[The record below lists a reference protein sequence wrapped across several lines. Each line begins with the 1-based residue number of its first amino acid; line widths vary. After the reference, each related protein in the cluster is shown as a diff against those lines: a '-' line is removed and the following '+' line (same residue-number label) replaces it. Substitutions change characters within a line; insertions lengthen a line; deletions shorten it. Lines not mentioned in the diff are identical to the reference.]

1 MWQPRGS
8 AVSLRIMGK
17 ADRVLLVDDSVGARA
32 RLAQALVASGFDVH
46 EASEGVEGLYRA
58 RLNAF
63 DLVITDVHMP
73 AMDGL
78 VFIRE
83 LRKLSD
89 YARTPVIVLTS
100 DFTKDRIQQV
110 RQAGGNAWIEKPP
123 NLATVGSLVR
133 STIDAFRGVASAQ
146 RR

>member
-1 MWQPRGS
+1 MC
-8 AVSLRIMGK
+8 RIHQVMAK
-17 ADRVLLVDDSVGARA
+17 ADRVLVVDDSVGARG
-32 RLAQALVASGFDVH
+32 RLAQALSTSGFEVH

-58 RLNAF
+58 RLHAF

-83 LRKLSD
+83 LRKLGD

-100 DFTKDRIQQV
+100 DFTKDRIEQV
-110 RQAGGNAWIEKPP
+110 RRAGGTAWIEKPP
-123 NLATVGSLVR
+123 NLATVGTLVR
-133 STIDAFRGVASAQ
+133 STIESFRAAPSAQ

>member
-1 MWQPRGS
+1 
-8 AVSLRIMGK
+8 
-17 ADRVLLVDDSVGARA
+17 
-32 RLAQALVASGFDVH
+32 VA
-46 EASEGVEGLYRA
+46 
-58 RLNAF
+58 
-63 DLVITDVHMP
+63 
-73 AMDGL
+73 
-78 VFIRE
+78 E

-133 STIDAFRGVASAQ
+133 STIDAFRAAPSVQ